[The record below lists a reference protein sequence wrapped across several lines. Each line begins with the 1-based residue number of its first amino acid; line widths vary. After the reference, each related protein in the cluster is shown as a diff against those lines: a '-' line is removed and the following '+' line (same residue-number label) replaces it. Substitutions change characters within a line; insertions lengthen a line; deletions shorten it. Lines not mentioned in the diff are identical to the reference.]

1 MEPGMSDPPRTATT
15 DILRTVRAPAT
26 TLNETGQVDPSLA
39 SRERPI
45 ALEFLRLDVTYERA
59 CRVRHRRP
67 RRIPTSVSSQ
77 MAGREPQAVNGRA
90 GHMLQKRT
98 KGYGWPDRRELS
110 TQKHQI

>member
-1 MEPGMSDPPRTATT
+1 MEPGMSDPPRTAAT

-59 CRVRHRRP
+59 CRGEASA
-67 RRIPTSVSSQ
+67 TSPNPHLRQ
-77 MAGREPQAVNGRA
+77 Q
-90 GHMLQKRT
+90 
-98 KGYGWPDRRELS
+98 PDGG
-110 TQKHQI
+110 T